1 MPRRRVF
8 RTRDV
13 WRAARRPRDRR
24 HRLRAVPLPILML
37 SRPARVAR
45 LVALAGVLALVSG
58 ALALGAHPAGHRIA
72 AVALLATAAVA
83 GVLAPLYGRAAGIGL
98 WTARGGL
105 ALGAVALVLPDGR
118 ATTALRIVAAL
129 VVLAGLR
136 VVARG
141 ATRMGDLPAWTG
153 VVVGAGVVATLVV
166 PGLGGGILLGLAW
179 LAVAA
184 AIHAT
189 VVVPVATAVQRA

>member
-1 MPRRRVF
+1 
-8 RTRDV
+8 
-13 WRAARRPRDRR
+13 
-24 HRLRAVPLPILML
+24 VPLPILML

-58 ALALGAHPAGHRIA
+58 ALALGAHPVGHRIA

-118 ATTALRIVAAL
+118 AMTALRIAAAL

-141 ATRMGDLPAWTG
+141 ASRMGDLPPWACAA
-153 VVVGAGVVATLVV
+153 VGAGVAAALLA
-166 PGLGGGILLGLAW
+166 PGLGGGVVLGLAW
-179 LAVAA
+179 LAIAA
-184 AIHAT
+184 AIRAT
-189 VVVPVATAVQRA
+189 SPVLQLRAAPLAPALAQPSGR

>member
-1 MPRRRVF
+1 
-8 RTRDV
+8 
-13 WRAARRPRDRR
+13 
-24 HRLRAVPLPILML
+24 ML

-58 ALALGAHPAGHRIA
+58 ALAFGGHPLGHRIA

-83 GVLAPLYGRAAGIGL
+83 GVLAPLYGRAAAIGL

-118 ATTALRIVAAL
+118 LTTALRIAAAL

-141 ATRMGDLPAWTG
+141 ASRIGDLPAWSCSA
-153 VVVGAGVVATLVV
+153 VGAGVVAVLLA
-166 PGLGGGILLGLAW
+166 PSLGGGVVLGLA
-179 LAVAA
+179 LLAIAVAVR
-184 AIHAT
+184 AT
-189 VVVPVATAVQRA
+189 VPTQRRSAALAPALADAAAANAR